1 MSHWAHHQRSKTC
14 VCVNALMSFG
24 CVFHSCGVVWLWLE
38 DDRCHFSQMQRS
50 PKVSQCSVCSSSGD
64 HDQRTSCHADRSI
77 ELRTD
82 ACTCVPES
90 SESLLSG
97 ASSMSSSDISI
108 SSSRLMPI
116 SCSLC
121 KFRIS
126 CKAQTKAGGSERQ
139 RLMGDASLSI
149 ESRESLSGGQRGPF
163 DSIINVK

>member
-1 MSHWAHHQRSKTC
+1 MYVSKSLGSPSSKAC
-14 VCVNALMSFG
+14 VCVSTLMFG
-24 CVFHSCGVVWLWLE
+24 CVLHSCGVVRCLE
-38 DDRCHFSQMQRS
+38 DDRCHFSQTQRS
-50 PKVSQCSVCSSSGD
+50 PKVFQRSVRSSSGD
-64 HDQRTSCHADRSI
+64 HDQRTSCHVDRRA

-126 CKAQTKAGGSERQ
+126 CRAQMKEGGSEQQ
-139 RLMGDASLSI
+139 RLMGDGVLALRVASH
-149 ESRESLSGGQRGPF
+149 
-163 DSIINVK
+163 